1 MKKKGLTILSRILL
15 ILALCFVVGTVACN
29 KGGSE
34 EPSKPSSSGSSH
46 IGDNQPPVISS
57 LTAAQSSVAATNST
71 EIRCV
76 ASDPDGDK
84 VRYTWST
91 NGGKFSGTTNE
102 SLIVWVAP
110 SQYGDYEVTVEV
122 EDGKGGSVNSTVVI
136 SVIANQN
143 PVITDLVAK
152 PNLVGLGGSS
162 IITCAA
168 NDPDGDTVR
177 FTWSASDGDI
187 TGVGDE
193 ITWMAPRKTGTFE
206 ITVVVSDGKGGESK
220 NNVLVTVGSAMKT
233 ETITTI
239 HEETGTVSPNDKDLT
254 KTRAGD
260 DSKETPYRAFWSF
273 NIFSLQRTE
282 IKEAK
287 LIFGPS
293 EIVGEPFTKVGS
305 NSLNG
310 LKLLQVKYGEGL
322 PNYNIIGTGLSHA
335 QASMFT
341 QPTIVDVTEEVA
353 WQVKSGAKRFQ
364 IEALFG
370 VPNNGNG
377 ISEWIQW
384 SDLVLEVSYTE

>member
-1 MKKKGLTILSRILL
+1 MKKNWRTILSMVIL
-15 ILALCFVVGTVACN
+15 IIALCFIVGSACS
-29 KGGSE
+29 KGDEKSPV
-34 EPSKPSSSGSSH
+34 PSKPATRT
-46 IGDNQPPVISS
+46 GDNQAPVISS
-57 LTAAQSSVAATNST
+57 LTAAQSEVSATNST
-71 EIRCV
+71 EIHCV

-84 VRYTWST
+84 IRYTWST

-110 SQYGDYEVTVEV
+110 NQYGDYEVTVDV
-122 EDGKGGSVNSTVVI
+122 EDGKGGSVQSTVTI
-136 SVIANQN
+136 TVIANQN

-152 PNLVGLGGSS
+152 PNTVGLGGSS

-168 NDPDGDTVR
+168 NDPDADTVR

-187 TGVGDE
+187 TGVGNE
-193 ITWMAPRKTGTFE
+193 ITWIAPRKTGTFE
-206 ITVVVSDGKGGESK
+206 ITVVVNDGKGGEAR

-233 ETITTI
+233 VTITKI
-239 HEETGTVSPNDKDLT
+239 DEETGTVSPNDKDLS

-322 PNYNIIGTGLSHA
+322 PSYNIIGTALSHA
-335 QASMFT
+335 TAAMFT
-341 QPTIVDVTEEVA
+341 PPTIIDVTEEVA

-364 IEALFG
+364 VEALFG
-370 VPNNGNG
+370 IPNNGDG
-377 ISEWIQW
+377 ISEWIEW
-384 SDLVLEVSYTE
+384 SDLVLEVSYTEP

>member
-1 MKKKGLTILSRILL
+1 MKKKGLIILSRLL
-15 ILALCFVVGTVACN
+15 LVIALCSVVGTACS
-29 KGGSE
+29 KGNEESP
-34 EPSKPSSSGSSH
+34 EPSKPATRTG
-46 IGDNQPPVISS
+46 GNQAPVISS
-57 LTAAQSSVAATNST
+57 LTPAQSEVSATNST
-71 EIRCV
+71 EISCV

-110 SQYGDYEVTVEV
+110 SQYGDYDVTVTV
-122 EDGKGGSVNSTVVI
+122 EDGKGGSVQATATVT
-136 SVIANQN
+136 VIANQN
-143 PVITDLVAK
+143 PVITNLVAK
-152 PNLVGLGGSS
+152 PNTVGLGGSS

-168 NDPDGDTVR
+168 NDPDADTVR

-187 TGVGDE
+187 IGVGNE

-206 ITVVVSDGKGGESK
+206 ITVVVNDGKGGEAR
-220 NNVLVTVGSAMKT
+220 NNILVTVGSAMKT
-233 ETITTI
+233 ETIPVI
-239 HEETGTVSPNDKDLT
+239 DDETGTVSPNDKDLS

-260 DSKETPYRAFWSF
+260 DSKGTAYRAFWSF

-293 EIVGEPFTKVGS
+293 EIVGEPFTKVGA

-310 LKLLQVKYGEGL
+310 LKILQVKYGEGL
-322 PNYNIIGTGLSHA
+322 PSYTIIGTALSHA
-335 QASMFT
+335 TASMFT
-341 QPTIVDVTEEVA
+341 APTIIDVTEEIA

-364 IEALFG
+364 VEALFG
-370 VPNNGNG
+370 VPQNGNG
-377 ISEWIQW
+377 ISEWIEW
-384 SDLVLEVSYTE
+384 SDLILEVSYTEP